1 MKLPRISIITPSY
14 NQGQF
19 LEETILSVLNQNY
32 PNLEYMIIDG
42 GSSDNSLEIINR
54 YQHRLAYWVSEPDRG
69 QAEAINKG
77 FARAT
82 GDIIAFLNSDDTYVA
97 GALHAVGH
105 YFENHR
111 DCRWVCGHSLMY
123 GLTEKAPHLLKV
135 RVPRSLAEV
144 LFSNIAA
151 ISTSSFWRREI
162 AEQYGGF
169 DVEYRYSF
177 DMDLYAR
184 LVSNGERCE
193 ALDYPISTYRLHE
206 DSKSVSE
213 LDSFKREVVAVRN
226 KYLPHTSR
234 WRVRR
239 EMMRE
244 RRREA
249 GRRMYEAITC
259 WRAGNRKAGIA
270 AGLRAVG
277 LSPLGVAMNGAGWLL
292 RLATARFRRFS
303 MSND

>member
-32 PNLEYMIIDG
+32 PNLEYIIVDG
-42 GSSDNSLEIINR
+42 GSSDNSIEILKK

-69 QAEAINKG
+69 QADAINKG

-82 GDIIAFLNSDDTYVA
+82 GDIIAFLNSDDTYVP

-105 YFENHR
+105 HFDNHPE
-111 DCRWVCGHSLMY
+111 CRWACGHSLMY
-123 GLTEKAPHLLKV
+123 GLSEKAPHLLKV
-135 RVPRSLAEV
+135 RVPRNLAEV

-162 AEQYGGF
+162 LEQYGGF
-169 DVEYRYSF
+169 DIEYRYSF

-226 KYLPHTSR
+226 KYLSQTSR

-239 EMMRE
+239 EIMRE

-249 GRRMYEAITC
+249 GCQMYKAITC

-270 AGLRAVG
+270 TGLRAVG
-277 LSPLGVAMNGAGWLL
+277 FSPLGVAINGAGWLL
-292 RLATARFRRFS
+292 RLATGRFRRLGL
-303 MSND
+303 SND